1 MVKGGKGKE
10 VDDNSAASQ
19 KKSKKKKRKS
29 TFYSFSAHPDR
40 VPESLPPSPSTPES
54 THTEDEPQNIPEGEL
69 EWKLTDDVDSVD
81 AFDLNFEVKTRQ
93 TENHWY
99 MIYYDG
105 SIDIPDDDD
114 SDGVENSGDSLQ
126 SPQQL
131 PSGCPKSSDFLENE
145 NNDEMVCGVIC
156 YVSVPN

>member
-1 MVKGGKGKE
+1 MVKGGKGKK
-10 VDDNSAASQ
+10 VDDSSATSQ
-19 KKSKKKKRKS
+19 KKIKRKKRKS
-29 TFYSFSAHPDR
+29 TFYSFSAHPDHE
-40 VPESLPPSPSTPES
+40 VPESLPPSPSTAEP

-69 EWKLTDDVDSVD
+69 NWELTDDVDSVD
-81 AFDLNFEVKTRQ
+81 GYDLDFEVKTRQ

-126 SPQQL
+126 SAQQL
-131 PSGCPKSSDFLENE
+131 SVGSAKSNDIQDE

-156 YVSVPN
+156 CVSVPS